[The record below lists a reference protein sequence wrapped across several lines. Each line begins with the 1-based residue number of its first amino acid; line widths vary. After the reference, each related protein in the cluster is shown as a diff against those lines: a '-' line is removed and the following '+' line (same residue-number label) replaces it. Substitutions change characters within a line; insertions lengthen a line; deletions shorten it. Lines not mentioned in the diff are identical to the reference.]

1 MLLNASRGARLLA
14 IGLAGALTALA
25 GCQDGQKMDTAYVA
39 RSSTGEVIPGRDRG
53 PTHNA
58 PYARSDYE
66 APPPAPAPKAAPSE
80 PAPTPAAKPAPRR
93 TGSTVCS
100 PSVPAGYSASGL
112 AFPTGDPASSAIM
125 VHQVMPD
132 EVAAGEEF
140 MYEYQLCNLTDGTLQ
155 NVALTVEDT
164 QNLQIVRSEPAG
176 STGNGRTFWNLG
188 DLGPRE
194 STTVKVWAKAGS
206 VGTAS
211 NCITVSYNN
220 VLCAQTRVVQPALS
234 LTKTATS
241 SALLCETIEYVFEV
255 RNTGTGVARN
265 VHLTDTFPAGVTTAD
280 GKSSIDIA
288 IGDLAAGEG
297 KRITIPAKAS
307 KTGTFDNTASANADG
322 GLKAQ
327 SGTAST
333 TITAPKL
340 EIAADCSER
349 TFIGRNFT
357 HSYTVRNSGNGECN
371 NTSVVVNLPA
381 GTQFVRASTGGVQ
394 QGNAV
399 SFNLDNVPAGAQRTV
414 SVTMSAAQQGDF
426 TSSASVSCVCSEAAT
441 ESCTTAVR
449 GIPALLLEVIDVED
463 PDEVGTTEEYII
475 SVTNQG
481 SAPATGIRIVA
492 QLPAEQEYVSDTG
505 ATKASVSGRTV
516 TFAPYGPLAPK
527 AKAEWKVTVRCIG
540 EGDVRFA
547 VEMTADQL
555 TRPVN
560 ETESTNLYR

>member
-1 MLLNASRGARLLA
+1 MSLIASRGARLLV
-14 IGLAGALTALA
+14 IGLAGALTALT
-25 GCQDGQKMDTAYVA
+25 GCQDHQKMDTAYVS
-39 RSSTGEVIPGRDRG
+39 RSSTGESIYGPDRG
-53 PTHNA
+53 PSHNA
-58 PYARSDYE
+58 PYVRSGE
-66 APPPAPAPKAAPSE
+66 TPQAAPAPAPEPMADKPAPAPK
-80 PAPTPAAKPAPRR
+80 PAPKPRY
-93 TGSTVCS
+93 TGSTVCA
-100 PSVPAGYSASGL
+100 PSVPAGYAASGL
-112 AFPTGDPASSAIM
+112 AFPTGDAASSAIM
-125 VHQVMPD
+125 VHQVMPN
-132 EVAAGEEF
+132 EVSVNEEF
-140 MYEYQLCNLTDGTLQ
+140 MYEYHLCNLTDGTLQ
-155 NVALTVEDT
+155 NVALMVEDT

-176 STGNGRTFWNLG
+176 STGGGRAMWNLG

-194 STTVKVWAKAGS
+194 TTVVKVWARAGS
-206 VGTAS
+206 TGIAS
-211 NCITVSYNN
+211 NCISVSYNN

-234 LTKTATS
+234 ITKTAT
-241 SALLCETIEYVFEV
+241 AEAMLCENIEYVFEI
-255 RNTGTGVARN
+255 RNTGTGVAKN
-265 VHLTDTFPAGVTTAD
+265 VRLQDTFPAGVTAD
-280 GKSSIDIA
+280 GKSSIDLP

-297 KRITIPAKAS
+297 KRVTISAKAAR
-307 KTGTFDNTASANADG
+307 TGRFDNNASAVADG
-322 GLKAQ
+322 GLTAQ

-333 TITAPKL
+333 NVTAPAL
-340 EIAADCSER
+340 EIAADCSGR

-357 HSYTVRNSGNGECN
+357 HSYTVRNTGNGECN

-394 QGNAV
+394 QGSAV
-399 SFNLDNVPAGAQRTV
+399 SFDLGNVPAGAQRTV
-414 SVTMSAAQQGDF
+414 SVTLSASQQGDF
-426 TSSASVSCVCSEAAT
+426 SSSASVSCVCAEAAT

-475 SVTNQG
+475 TVTNQG

-492 QLPAEQEYVSDTG
+492 QLPAEQEYVADSG

-516 TFAPYGPLAPK
+516 SFAPFGPLAPK
-527 AKAEWKVTVRCIG
+527 AKAEWKVTVRCVG